1 MSEVVKVFDRAA
13 SVYEDWYRERIG
25 AQVLTA
31 ELRGL
36 EALLPGRGLGV
47 EVGAGTGIFAE
58 RLSTGSRGV
67 VCVDPSPGMLSKAAQ
82 RNLVSII
89 AVAEAIPFRSE
100 VLDFAYF
107 VTVIEFL
114 ADPLEALMSVGGA
127 LKTGAS
133 IVTLTI
139 SRSSPWGKLYE
150 EKAEEGDPIF
160 RQSRLYEMDEV
171 RALHASAGYLYREA
185 LSTLTNPP
193 SAEDVGTGLVPAD
206 SDNGVV
212 LIKSVKKG

>member
-1 MSEVVKVFDRAA
+1 VSEVAKVFDRAA
-13 SVYEDWYRERIG
+13 SVYEEWYRERIG
-25 AQVLTA
+25 AQVLAA

-36 EALLPGRGLGV
+36 RVLLPEKGLGA

-58 RLSTGSRGV
+58 RLSIGCRGV
-67 VCVDPSPGMLSKAAQ
+67 VCVDPSPGMLSKAAHKG
-82 RNLVSII
+82 LTTVM

-107 VTVIEFL
+107 VTVFEFL
-114 ADPLEALMSVGGA
+114 ADPLEALMSVRGT
-127 LKTGAS
+127 LKTGAPL
-133 IVTLTI
+133 VTLTI
-139 SRSSPWGKLYE
+139 NRGSPWGKLYR

-171 RALHASAGYLYREA
+171 GALHAKAGYEYREA

-193 SAEDVGTGLVPAD
+193 SAEDIGTELVPANP
-206 SDNGVV
+206 DNGVV
-212 LIKSVKKG
+212 LIKSVKKS

>member
-1 MSEVVKVFDRAA
+1 VSEVVKVFDWAA

-58 RLSTGSRGV
+58 RLSTECRGV
-67 VCVDPSPGMLSKAAQ
+67 ICVDPSPGMLSKAAQ

-114 ADPLEALMSVGGA
+114 TDPLEALMSVKGA

-133 IVTLTI
+133 LVTLTI
-139 SRSSPWGKLYE
+139 NRSSSWGKLYE
-150 EKAEEGDPIF
+150 EKAEEGDLIF
-160 RQSRLYEMDEV
+160 QRSRLYEMNEV
-171 RALHASAGYLYREA
+171 RALHVRAGYEYREA
-185 LSTLTNPP
+185 LSTLPNPP
-193 SAEDVGTGLVPAD
+193 SAEDVGTELLPPD
-206 SDNGVV
+206 PINGVV
-212 LIKSVKKG
+212 LIKSMKKG

>member
-1 MSEVVKVFDRAA
+1 VSEVAKVFDRAA
-13 SVYEDWYRERIG
+13 GVYEDWYRGRIG

-31 ELRGL
+31 ELQGL
-36 EALLPGRGLGV
+36 GALLPGRGLGV

-58 RLSTGSRGV
+58 RLSTGWRGV

-114 ADPLEALMSVGGA
+114 ADPLEALMSVRGA

-139 SRSSPWGKLYE
+139 NRGSPWGKLYR

-160 RQSRLYEMDEV
+160 RQSKLYEMDEV
-171 RALHASAGYLYREA
+171 RALHAMASYEYREA

-193 SAEDVGTGLVPAD
+193 SAEDVGTELVPVD
-206 SDNGVV
+206 PDNGVV
-212 LIKSVKKG
+212 LIKSMKKG

>member
-47 EVGAGTGIFAE
+47 EVGAGTGVFAE
-58 RLSTGSRGV
+58 GLSTGCRGV

-114 ADPLEALMSVGGA
+114 TDPLEALISVRGA
-127 LKTGAS
+127 LKTGAPL
-133 IVTLTI
+133 VTLTI
-139 SRSSPWGKLYE
+139 NRSSPWGKLYR
-150 EKAEEGDPIF
+150 EKAEKGDPIF
-160 RQSRLYEMDEV
+160 GQSRLYEMDEV
-171 RALHASAGYLYREA
+171 RALHAKAGYEYREA
-185 LSTLTNPP
+185 LSTLPNPP
-193 SAEDVGTGLVPAD
+193 SSEDVGTELMPAD
-206 SDNGVV
+206 PDNGVV
-212 LIKSVKKG
+212 LVKSVKKG